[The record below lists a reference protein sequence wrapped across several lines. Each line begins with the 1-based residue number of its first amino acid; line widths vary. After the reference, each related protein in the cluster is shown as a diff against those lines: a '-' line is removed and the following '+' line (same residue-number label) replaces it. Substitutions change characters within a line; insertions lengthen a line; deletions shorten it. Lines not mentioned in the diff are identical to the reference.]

1 LQLREN
7 LDQLLRGPS
16 KRIHCEELLGR
27 IREENIA
34 AGAKGKEKNPKSVNL
49 LVDREE
55 ISSHTAPQTNKQRSY
70 CSYTS

>member
-1 LQLREN
+1 LTTLP
-7 LDQLLRGPS
+7 RGPS

-55 ISSHTAPQTNKQRSY
+55 ISSHTAPQTNKQLSN